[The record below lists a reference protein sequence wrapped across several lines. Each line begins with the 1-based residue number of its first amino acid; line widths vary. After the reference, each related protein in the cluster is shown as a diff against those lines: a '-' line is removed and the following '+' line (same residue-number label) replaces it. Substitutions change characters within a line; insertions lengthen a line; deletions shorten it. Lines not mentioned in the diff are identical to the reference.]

1 MRIVIQRVTQAS
13 VTIDEKVKASIGK
26 GYLILLGIEERDG
39 QEDIDWLVKK
49 VINLRVGCG
58 RRIPRDKPVHLVCFI
73 QKGQSSK
80 LVQGC
85 KTRDFSSFI

>member
-49 VINLRVGCG
+49 VINLRVT
-58 RRIPRDKPVHLVCFI
+58 
-73 QKGQSSK
+73 
-80 LVQGC
+80 VQAGSGLLN
-85 KTRDFSSFI
+85 TRFQFLYMNNSAINWLWNPT